1 MSYAK
6 TLSQAAGAVLPAA
19 APAAGKAFNE
29 TGHLYRATWRRALDR
44 MMGVVVA
51 LLGWSAPLLLVAI
64 AVGLA
69 LKAMPILTTV
79 PLAELLTSSE
89 WKPLK
94 GGFGFWAFIASTFQV
109 TLIAVIIAI
118 PFGVLTGAYLAEHAS
133 KSIQRFAKPVL
144 DILAGIPS
152 VIFGIWGVVL
162 IVPFVRDV
170 VAPLFGATTTGY
182 TILTGGI
189 VLSVMVFPLITQVV
203 YEIMRTVPAGLRDAG
218 LALGATHWETTR
230 KVVMRKAMPGIWA
243 ACILGFSR
251 AFGET
256 IAVLMVVGN
265 VVQVPHSL
273 FDAGYPIPA
282 LIANNYGEMMSIPM
296 YDSALMFSAL
306 LLLAI
311 VLVFNLYARGVLKR
325 MEYRIR

>member
-1 MSYAK
+1 MARSRS
-6 TLSQAAGAVLPAA
+6 LSPVAEAVLPIASRPSQEHA
-19 APAAGKAFNE
+19 MPYRRP
-29 TGHLYRATWRRALDR
+29 GHERMRRLLDR
-44 MMGVVVA
+44 LMSVLVS
-51 LLGWSAPLLLVAI
+51 LLGWSAPLLLAAI

-69 LKAMPILTTV
+69 IKAMPILATT
-79 PLAELLTSSE
+79 PLTDLLTSSE

-109 TLIAVIIAI
+109 TLIASCVAI
-118 PFGVLTGAYLAEHAS
+118 PFGVLSGTFLAEHSTPAMR
-133 KSIQRFAKPVL
+133 RFVRPVL
-144 DILAGIPS
+144 DILAGMPS

-170 VAPLFGATTTGY
+170 VAPLFGVATTGY
-182 TILTGGI
+182 TILTGGL
-189 VLSVMVFPLITQVV
+189 VLAVMVTPLITQVV
-203 YEIMRTVPAGLRDAG
+203 YEVMRTVPAGLRDAV
-218 LALGATHWETTR
+218 LALGATQWETTY
-230 KVVMRKAMPGIWA
+230 KVVMRRSMPGIWA

-265 VVQVPHSL
+265 VVQVPKSL

-296 YDSALMFSAL
+296 YDAALMFSAL
-306 LLLAI
+306 LLLVI